1 MGLELKGPSENVTLE
16 YYHNLNSDS
25 PEVYLDNL
33 LNLIKNHLLCNPYM
47 QDSVVFKLSE
57 LRLQISHSKP
67 NLGGAEKDD
76 TVAIRRMLEKLI
88 KDGFVSEWE
97 VPKDWPDMPENLKGE
112 RFWFLS
118 YEGLCF

>member
-47 QDSVVFKLSE
+47 QDSVVFKLSNTVTNKPFQTK
-57 LRLQISHSKP
+57 LR
-67 NLGGAEKDD
+67 
-76 TVAIRRMLEKLI
+76 R
-88 KDGFVSEWE
+88 
-97 VPKDWPDMPENLKGE
+97 
-112 RFWFLS
+112 
-118 YEGLCF
+118 C